1 MTRTQDRLRDALS
14 AQAAQV
20 RDDRLRPLPVREPDP
35 GAERK
40 ARRRQVWRAWL
51 IPVAA
56 AASVVLVIGLVL
68 TVTRH
73 ATPPQRQPV
82 NQQAPLPRYFV
93 RIVPGGG
100 TPPIEVQSVSTGAVI
115 ATVRPPKAPRGGT
128 LNVGAVAAAP
138 DDRTFYVEY
147 GVVSPNINVTQT
159 WILSSSITA
168 SGSATPL
175 TTVKGGMLSHQPP
188 DLQTWGSLAVSPD
201 GSKLALTVDSSDHI
215 SNTSPG
221 YSDKIIVIDLHT
233 GRRTQWQ
240 GGLYRPGK
248 QFSIPDLSWAADGQ
262 SLVFLGQWCDP
273 AGEGTTCDGTPGP
286 GGYRDAQVWSLS
298 TAAGG
303 GSLNHGRLLLGE
315 SARYPLI
322 AQALGGPQGSD
333 LTVAVTSGPAN
344 KLGERPELTA
354 EDVSAAT
361 GAVQGVD
368 YRVSRAQGFGG
379 DPQQVW
385 LAADPSGQHLLVSYA
400 VDGGFIIGWIGQGAL
415 HRLPITQ
422 PYLPNDPTLIIAW

>member
-40 ARRRQVWRAWL
+40 ASRRQVWRAWL

-138 DDRTFYVEY
+138 DARTFYVEY

-201 GSKLALTVDSSDHI
+201 GS
-215 SNTSPG
+215 
-221 YSDKIIVIDLHT
+221 
-233 GRRTQWQ
+233 
-240 GGLYRPGK
+240 
-248 QFSIPDLSWAADGQ
+248 
-262 SLVFLGQWCDP
+262 
-273 AGEGTTCDGTPGP
+273 
-286 GGYRDAQVWSLS
+286 
-298 TAAGG
+298 
-303 GSLNHGRLLLGE
+303 
-315 SARYPLI
+315 
-322 AQALGGPQGSD
+322 
-333 LTVAVTSGPAN
+333 
-344 KLGERPELTA
+344 
-354 EDVSAAT
+354 
-361 GAVQGVD
+361 
-368 YRVSRAQGFGG
+368 
-379 DPQQVW
+379 
-385 LAADPSGQHLLVSYA
+385 
-400 VDGGFIIGWIGQGAL
+400 
-415 HRLPITQ
+415 
-422 PYLPNDPTLIIAW
+422 